1 MNGIGAI
8 IMDELLKQ
16 LGSYGAL
23 GIIVAVLFWQ
33 MSKLQGKLLEII
45 EKNTKAFDELKGII
59 EKCQLIHK
67 E

>member
-45 EKNTKAFDELKGII
+45 EKNTKAFDELKSII